1 MADVNRV
8 GIVGIGNMGTALI
21 AGLLKAGK
29 VGKDE
34 LCASDVSAQRRHHVS
49 ETYGIRC
56 FSDNKT
62 VVANSDIIIVAVE
75 PAHMKMVIE
84 DIREAFTNQMLISIV
99 AGTPIDS
106 IERNLQNTVPIV
118 RAMPNNP
125 CLVGEGMIVL
135 APNQEVSEGNL
146 KVVKE
151 LLSSVGKV
159 IVLDERFF
167 DAVTGLSGSGP
178 AYIYL
183 VIEGLV
189 EGGVKSGLP
198 EDTALTLAAQTVLG
212 AGKMVLETGTHPS
225 KLRETVVTPGGTTAE
240 GLKELS
246 RNDVK
251 NSFSRAVEKAAQRS
265 KELSNASG
273 KPRTLQG

>member
-1 MADVNRV
+1 MADVDRV

-84 DIREAFTNQMLISIV
+84 DIREAFTSQMLISIV

-146 KVVKE
+146 RVVKE

-246 RNDVK
+246 RSDVK

-265 KELSNASG
+265 KELRSISSYE
-273 KPRTLQG
+273 TFET